1 MRTTA
6 KNLYSSNGNKVPNQ
20 IEITQT
26 KKNYCLHTFQS
37 YQTTIAKIEYK
48 NNIKKI
54 TFDTNALNYSR
65 TTSKYLYKFMMMNRK
80 EIDKLIKEKQIKFKN
95 LNK

>member
-37 YQTTIAKIEYK
+37 YDTTIAQIEYK
-48 NNIKKI
+48 NN
-54 TFDTNALNYSR
+54 
-65 TTSKYLYKFMMMNRK
+65 K
-80 EIDKLIKEKQIKFKN
+80 EE
-95 LNK
+95 

>member
-6 KNLYSSNGNKVPNQ
+6 RNLYSDNGNKVLNQ

-37 YQTTIAKIEYK
+37 YNTIVAKIEYK
-48 NNIKKI
+48 DNKRKI
-54 TFDTNALNYSR
+54 TFDTHALNYSR

>member
-20 IEITQT
+20 IDIKQT

-37 YQTTIAKIEYK
+37 YDTTIAQIEYK
-48 NNIKKI
+48 NNKRKI
-54 TFDTNALNYSR
+54 IFDTNALNYSR
-65 TTSKYLYKFMMMNRK
+65 TTSKYLYKFMLISRK
-80 EIDKLIKEKQIKFKN
+80 EIEKLIKEKKIIFKN